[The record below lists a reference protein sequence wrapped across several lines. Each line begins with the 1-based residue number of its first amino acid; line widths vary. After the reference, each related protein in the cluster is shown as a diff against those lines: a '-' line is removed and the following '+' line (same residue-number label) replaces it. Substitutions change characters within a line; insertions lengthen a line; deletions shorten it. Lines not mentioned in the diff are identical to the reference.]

1 MRKYFAAI
9 LAVALVVVALSIA
22 YTKLYIKRDVPI
34 LVERTQVATSTA
46 IVQADIVLMKQYV
59 PVLL

>member
-46 IVQADIVLMKQYV
+46 IVQA
-59 PVLL
+59 